1 MDTIPKNE
9 SGSISS
15 PDFPKNIKYM
25 TRGEVLAI
33 ASDAIGYLH
42 TRTCGGR
49 QFKESATDK
58 ARAAYLRVL
67 IQAIA
72 AYGALLRDE
81 EITDLTARIEALEQ
95 RGGAC
100 QGNN

>member
-1 MDTIPKNE
+1 
-9 SGSISS
+9 
-15 PDFPKNIKYM
+15 M
-25 TRGEVLAI
+25 TRGEVLAA
-33 ASDAIGYLH
+33 ASDAIEYLH
-42 TRTCGGR
+42 TRTCSGR
-49 QFKESATDK
+49 QFKESQTDK